1 MSVTQTADGR
11 YTFEHPTLGPIA
23 GLTQSGVDQMQAE
36 LAGDPRQAAQLARR
50 NPPPPAATPPS
61 DDRYTFEHPS
71 VGSITGLTQSGLDQ
85 MHAEVYGTPAT
96 SGETGQ
102 NQAGGYQPQP
112 VTTQTAQSPGILAG
126 ADFFDAYRKAQD
138 SGGTFRTGDMRYG
151 EYQGG
156 GGGGDIGRYFPP
168 RQQPMPPGYRNPYA
182 PSPFY
187 QQRFDRYAPMMPQGG
202 GGGGGYNPRGGGG
215 MFGGGGGYNPYLP
228 QRDWRGSQF
237 PGGGRYGN
245 QNMGPIRGGGMG
257 QVIPTNIPFRDQGY
271 GAPMLSQNLIQSL
284 SGPNNLM
291 NPYRR
296 DTTLDMLSR
305 FRGGGGGWGGMPN
318 DPYYGDPYYG
328 GGGGQPGGGKGGNL
342 PIGQRPTDQGPLPE
356 TQTPG
361 WSLSPPPPGADGRYT
376 FSHPTQ
382 GDITGLTE
390 DGWRQ
395 MELEV
400 YGPSGKQPSTGEA
413 PPPETK
419 AATGS
424 DYGITAPGGYEY
436 KKADWDRFTAQGG
449 IDTNQNRRIDPDE
462 YATYKA
468 LIASRVASRQTP
480 AAENTPPPE
489 TQVATGSD
497 YGITAPGGYEY
508 KKSDWD
514 RFTSQGG
521 IDTNKNRRI
530 DPDEYAT
537 YKALIA
543 SRVASRQPPAGGTQA
558 PPAGTQAPPA
568 NTQQAPA
575 GNWPPFD
582 INNTTSPWFTIDLGQ
597 SGGSTTIRNN
607 NYIDPSN
614 TPPAETQA
622 PPPAETQAPPPETQA
637 PPPATTQV
645 ATGSDYGI
653 TGPGGYEYKKA
664 DWDRFTSQGGIDRN
678 ENRRIDPDEF
688 AAYEALIASRQAS
701 GGNTPPPATG
711 GTPPPATG
719 GTPPS
724 AGNDQANPYNHSPEV
739 VAALIAQGIDPA
751 TFNPADINIGNISF
765 ARGGHVGLGSMFAR
779 GGHAGA
785 AQPMRRASPP
795 IERRNLPADLAGLQ
809 ARAGNLGRRPAP
821 NLKGMLDQLDLRRA

>member
-11 YTFEHPTLGPIA
+11 YTFEHPTLGSIA
-23 GLTQSGVDQMQAE
+23 GLTQSGVDQMQSE

-61 DDRYTFEHPS
+61 GDRYTFEHPS

-85 MHAEVYGTPAT
+85 MNAEVYGAPAT

-102 NQAGGYQPQP
+102 NQAGGYQP
-112 VTTQTAQSPGILAG
+112 VAAQSPGITAG
-126 ADFFDAYRKAQD
+126 ADFFDAYRRAQD

-156 GGGGDIGRYFPP
+156 GGGGYNSGILPGEMDVGRYFPP

-187 QQRFDRYAPMMPQGG
+187 QQRFDQYAPMMPQGG
-202 GGGGGYNPRGGGG
+202 GGGGGYFPR
-215 MFGGGGGYNPYLP
+215 
-228 QRDWRGSQF
+228 RGSQF

-296 DTTLDMLSR
+296 DTTLDMLDR
-305 FRGGGGGWGGMPN
+305 FRGGGGWGGMPN

-328 GGGGQPGGGKGGNL
+328 GGGGGGQPGGGKGGNL
-342 PIGQRPTDQGPLPE
+342 PQVPTDQVPNRGPLPGDVPE

-361 WSLSPPPPGADGRYT
+361 SPTPFQLPPPGADGRYT
-376 FSHPTQ
+376 FTHPTD

-390 DGWRQ
+390 MGWRQ

-400 YGPSGKQPSTGEA
+400 YGPSGRRPPTGEA

-480 AAENTPPPE
+480 PAENTPPPAENTPPPE

-497 YGITAPGGYEY
+497 YGITGPGGYEY
-508 KKSDWD
+508 KKTDWD

-521 IDTNKNRRI
+521 IDTNENRRI

-543 SRVASRQPPAGGTQA
+543 SRVASRE
-558 PPAGTQAPPA
+558 
-568 NTQQAPA
+568 APA
-575 GNWPPFD
+575 
-582 INNTTSPWFTIDLGQ
+582 
-597 SGGSTTIRNN
+597 
-607 NYIDPSN
+607 
-614 TPPAETQA
+614 E
-622 PPPAETQAPPPETQA
+622 
-637 PPPATTQV
+637 
-645 ATGSDYGI
+645 
-653 TGPGGYEYKKA
+653 
-664 DWDRFTSQGGIDRN
+664 
-678 ENRRIDPDEF
+678 
-688 AAYEALIASRQAS
+688 
-701 GGNTPPPATG
+701 NTPPPATG
-711 GTPPPATG
+711 GTPPPA
-719 GTPPS
+719 
-724 AGNDQANPYNHSPEV
+724 GNDPANPYNHSPEV
-739 VAALIAQGIDPA
+739 VAALIAGGIDPA
-751 TFNPADINIGNISF
+751 TFNPADIDIGNIGF

-779 GGHAGA
+779 GGHVG
-785 AQPMRRASPP
+785 
-795 IERRNLPADLAGLQ
+795 
-809 ARAGNLGRRPAP
+809 AGNLGRRPAS
-821 NLKGMLDQLDLRRA
+821 NLHRMLDQLDLRRA